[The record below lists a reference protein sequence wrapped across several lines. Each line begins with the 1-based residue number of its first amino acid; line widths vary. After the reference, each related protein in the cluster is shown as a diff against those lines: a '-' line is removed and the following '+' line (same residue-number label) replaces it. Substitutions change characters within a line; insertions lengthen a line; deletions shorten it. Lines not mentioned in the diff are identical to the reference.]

1 MRSSK
6 TCSNEHYMEHQAIPV
21 GPSEA
26 FQSNHV
32 MFDDCVINIGSGRR
46 LPRETRDDQV
56 SSCDCYALAHLSII
70 QRGRCRECKIDYM

>member
-26 FQSNHV
+26 FRSNHV

-46 LPRETRDDQV
+46 LPRETRDDQLMGMRLQV
-56 SSCDCYALAHLSII
+56 VEYTKGAMS
-70 QRGRCRECKIDYM
+70 